1 MPRRRLLTTLAIS
14 LTLVLI
20 SAQSTGSAAPNEKAS
35 PKAKPD
41 KPAPISNSDS
51 TPNKKPSSKNEETVT
66 SNSEQKSGNNNS
78 NKNIDSQN
86 EPAKKSVNQRVN
98 PSRLPASKINS
109 NAQKLSRVSTSQSP
123 SCQAKTPAEKTRL
136 AQDPCSDFIVV
147 FTPGLGKAKSQELIK
162 QSNAQIKREFSSIFN
177 GALVNG
183 PLSRMQALARNPNV
197 LVVEDDLEVTT
208 AAVQNQAPWGLDR
221 VDQSNL
227 PLSTTFDDQNLIG
240 LNTYSFIVDTG
251 IDATNTDFQGR
262 VAAGFTAISD
272 GLGSKDCNG
281 HGTHVAGIV
290 GGAKYGAAKGTN
302 LIPVRVLDCSGSGS
316 YSSVIAGLDWIS
328 ANYTPGMAAVVN
340 MSLGGPVSSTIDGAV
355 STLISRGINVVVA
368 AGNSNTDAC
377 NFSPANVPGALTVGA
392 TETSDARASYSNFG
406 SCLDLFAPG
415 SAITSTWLG
424 TAGVNTIS
432 GTSMAAPLVT
442 AVVSRF
448 IANNSGLTPAQVA
461 NSIKSSAT
469 KNVVLNAGSNSI
481 NQLIF
486 LNVIPNLIVEE
497 PITTAPVFKKVTPR
511 GKKR

>member
-1 MPRRRLLTTLAIS
+1 MPNRRLISALVIS
-14 LTLVLI
+14 LTLILI
-20 SAQSTGSAAPNEKAS
+20 SAQIPSSAAPNEKVT

-41 KPAPISNSDS
+41 KPASSQ
-51 TPNKKPSSKNEETVT
+51 TPGPAPAKKPPTKNEETTT
-66 SNSEQKSGNNNS
+66 SNSGQKSENNSS

-86 EPAKKSVNQRVN
+86 DPAKKSANQKVN

-109 NAQKLSRVSTSQSP
+109 NAQKLSRISTSQSP

-147 FTPGLGKAKSQELIK
+147 FSPGLGKAKSQELIK
-162 QSNAQIKREFSSIFN
+162 QSNAQIKREYSSIFN

-183 PLSRMQALARNPNV
+183 PLSKMQALARNPNI

-208 AAVQNQAPWGLDR
+208 AAEQNQAPWGLDR
-221 VDQSNL
+221 VDQINL

-240 LNTYSFIVDTG
+240 LNTYSFVVDTG
-251 IDATNTDFQGR
+251 IDASNSDFQGR
-262 VAAGFTAISD
+262 VAAGFTTISD

-281 HGTHVAGIV
+281 HGTHVAGII
-290 GGAKYGAAKGTN
+290 GGAKYGAAKGTS

-328 ANYTPGMAAVVN
+328 ANYTTGMAAVVN

-355 STLISRGINVVVA
+355 ATLISKGINVVVA
-368 AGNSNTDAC
+368 AGNSNADAC

-415 SAITSTWLG
+415 SAITLTWLG

-432 GTSMAAPLVT
+432 GTSMAAPLVA
-442 AVVSRF
+442 AVVARF
-448 IANNSGLTPAQVA
+448 ISNNSGLTPAQVS
-461 NSIKSSAT
+461 NSIKTSST
-469 KNVVLNAGSNSI
+469 KNVVLNAGSNSV
-481 NQLIF
+481 NQLIY
-486 LNVIPNLIVEE
+486 LSVTPNLIVEE
-497 PITTAPVFKKVTPR
+497 PATTAPVFKKVNPR